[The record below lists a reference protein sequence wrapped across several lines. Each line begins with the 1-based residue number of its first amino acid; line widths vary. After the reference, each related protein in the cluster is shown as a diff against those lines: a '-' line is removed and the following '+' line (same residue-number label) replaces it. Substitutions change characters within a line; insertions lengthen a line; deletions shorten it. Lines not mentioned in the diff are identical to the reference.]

1 MKHRRRV
8 EWSFAS
14 SRRFPSGQSGV
25 PTPGG
30 DYPADLGHHRF
41 DEIRGEKLHAGL
53 TIGGS
58 HESSAARTRHNGTGA
73 ERKAS

>member
-1 MKHRRRV
+1 
-8 EWSFAS
+8 
-14 SRRFPSGQSGV
+14 V

-41 DEIRGEKLHAGL
+41 DEIRREKLHAGL

-58 HESSAARTRHNGTGA
+58 HESSAARTRHNSTVA

>member
-1 MKHRRRV
+1 MV
-8 EWSFAS
+8 LSSS
-14 SRRFPSGQSGV
+14 SRRFPSV

-41 DEIRGEKLHAGL
+41 DEIRGEKFHAGL

-58 HESSAARTRHNGTGA
+58 HDFDPPPELAITALAARGKLRENG
-73 ERKAS
+73 AS

>member
-1 MKHRRRV
+1 MV
-8 EWSFAS
+8 LCLLETL
-14 SRRFPSGQSGV
+14 PPV

-41 DEIRGEKLHAGL
+41 DEIRGEKFHAGL

-58 HESSAARTRHNGTGA
+58 HELSAARTRHNGTGA

>member
-1 MKHRRRV
+1 MV
-8 EWSFAS
+8 LCLLETP
-14 SRRFPSGQSGV
+14 PSGQSGV

-41 DEIRGEKLHAGL
+41 DEIRREKLHAGL

-58 HESSAARTRHNGTGA
+58 QIIPPPELAITARTPRGKLRETGA
-73 ERKAS
+73 S

>member
-25 PTPGG
+25 PTSGG

-41 DEIRGEKLHAGL
+41 DEIRREKLHAGL
-53 TIGGS
+53 AIGGA
-58 HESSAARTRHNGTGA
+58 HEPSAARTRHNSTGA